1 MADDGKIIIRRA
13 KVNNLKDVTVEIPRG
28 KFVVITGVSGSGKSS
43 LAFDTLFAEGQRRFA
58 ESLSSYA
65 RQFLGRMSKP
75 DVELIEGIAP
85 PKLYRY
91 NRFVSATIS
100 AGLAEGKTIIHVAM
114 SSGIS
119 STYQNACIAAE
130 EVGGVYV
137 IDSRNLSTGIG
148 LQVIRACELA
158 DKGMA
163 AEVIVSY
170 LREMAGRV
178 DATFIPESLEYLKMG
193 GRCSAATALSAS
205 LLRIKPCIQVRDGA
219 MVVGKKYTGA
229 LEPVLMKYVKDR
241 LGDLEKVD
249 LSRVF
254 ITHSGMTNP
263 ELVDKVK
270 EAVLAI
276 APFED
281 VQVTRAGCTV
291 SMHCG
296 PNTLGVL
303 FCKK

>member
-1 MADDGKIIIRRA
+1 MSKQAIRVSADSTCDLSPELLDKYGIETLPLYAVLEGKAYKDGLEITPDEIYAKVKETGKIGSTAAINVDEYITFFTHM
-13 KVNNLKDVTVEIPRG
+13 KESCGTLIH
-28 KFVVITGVSGSGKSS
+28 FVISS
-43 LAFDTLFAEGQRRFA
+43 E
-58 ESLSSYA
+58 
-65 RQFLGRMSKP
+65 
-75 DVELIEGIAP
+75 
-85 PKLYRY
+85 
-91 NRFVSATIS
+91 
-100 AGLAEGKTIIHVAM
+100 M
-114 SSGIS
+114 SSCC
-119 STYQNACIAAE
+119 QNALIAAA

-205 LLRIKPCIQVRDGA
+205 LLRVKPCIQVRDGA

-229 LEPVLMKYVKDR
+229 MEPVLMKYVKDR

>member
-1 MADDGKIIIRRA
+1 MSKQAIRVSADSTCDLSPELLNKYGIETLPLYAVLEGKAYKDGLAITPDEIYAKVKETGKIGSTAAIN
-13 KVNNLKDVTVEIPRG
+13 VDEY
-28 KFVVITGVSGSGKSS
+28 ITFFTHMKESC
-43 LAFDTLFAEGQRRFA
+43 DTLIHFVI
-58 ESLSSYA
+58 SS
-65 RQFLGRMSKP
+65 
-75 DVELIEGIAP
+75 E
-85 PKLYRY
+85 
-91 NRFVSATIS
+91 
-100 AGLAEGKTIIHVAM
+100 M
-114 SSGIS
+114 SSCC
-119 STYQNACIAAE
+119 QNALIAAA

-229 LEPVLMKYVKDR
+229 MEPVLMKYVKDR